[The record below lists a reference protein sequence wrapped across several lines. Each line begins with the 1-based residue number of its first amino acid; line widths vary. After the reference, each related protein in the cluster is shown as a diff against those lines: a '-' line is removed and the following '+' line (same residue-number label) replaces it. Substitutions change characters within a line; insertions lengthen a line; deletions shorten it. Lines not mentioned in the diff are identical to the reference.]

1 MKMKVRKKRKEVN
14 KSDFRIK
21 MPRVLYPELILR
33 NKERRPRSTGNC
45 IQLRNPAK
53 DTDASS
59 KQEPTRPA
67 CPVTRDHAAERGRSD
82 RPHCRQLHL
91 SP

>member
-1 MKMKVRKKRKEVN
+1 
-14 KSDFRIK
+14 

-59 KQEPTRPA
+59 KQGANETGVP
-67 CPVTRDHAAERGRSD
+67 RD
-82 RPHCRQLHL
+82 P
-91 SP
+91 